1 MTPKSWH
8 FPESHASSFRTF
20 HRREVAMAKQAQAAR
35 LEGSRWTPYI
45 FIAPVAVYL
54 LVFQGYPLLQELILS
69 FTSTSLLSPSDHAFV
84 GMRNYG
90 DLVGTTDFHQVLLIT
105 AIYTVA
111 CVVLSIGLGLVAA
124 LLLNGPIPGRG
135 FARAMVTIPW
145 AAPPVAVAL
154 IFTWMLNAQYGI
166 FNRALRALGFAAG
179 AGNWLDNASLALPA
193 ILITTI
199 WQIFP
204 FASVVIL
211 SALQGVSEELRDAAV
226 IDGADRL
233 SVFRA
238 VVWPTIQPS
247 VMLLALFITI
257 WSLRRFDL
265 IWLMTQGG
273 PIGATNTL
281 VIELYRRAFVYRDL
295 GQAAAVGMVGLAIAI
310 IVTMVYFRLTLR
322 GAAAFPLYWMFVT
335 SLTPSSELFAS
346 DARLLPKFS
355 EIGVY
360 RDAFH
365 GTSVTTWV
373 RNSAIVA
380 VGTTLVSLALA
391 IFPAYALS
399 RFRFRGMG
407 LVGFGLFITQM
418 LPEAMLVVPLYA
430 IFGNLALLNTLGGLI
445 LANSAFTVPV
455 ITWILKGAIDGVPID
470 IEEAARIDGCS
481 RLDIVLG
488 VVLPLVAPTLAAAA
502 VIAFFHGWNEYIF
515 AQTLISDQDLRTAS
529 VGLAGFVG
537 ELSTPVHTVMAI
549 GLMYTL
555 PAVIFYLFVQ
565 RFVVA
570 GMTAGSVK
578 G

>member
-1 MTPKSWH
+1 M
-8 FPESHASSFRTF
+8 
-20 HRREVAMAKQAQAAR
+20 VA
-35 LEGSRWTPYI
+35 
-45 FIAPVAVYL
+45 
-54 LVFQGYPLLQELILS
+54 IL
-69 FTSTSLLSPSDHAFV
+69 
-84 GMRNYG
+84 
-90 DLVGTTDFHQVLLIT
+90 
-105 AIYTVA
+105 
-111 CVVLSIGLGLVAA
+111 A
-124 LLLNGPIPGRG
+124 LL
-135 FARAMVTIPW
+135 
-145 AAPPVAVAL
+145 
-154 IFTWMLNAQYGI
+154 
-166 FNRALRALGFAAG
+166 
-179 AGNWLDNASLALPA
+179 
-193 ILITTI
+193 
-199 WQIFP
+199 
-204 FASVVIL
+204 
-211 SALQGVSEELRDAAV
+211 
-226 IDGADRL
+226 
-233 SVFRA
+233 
-238 VVWPTIQPS
+238 
-247 VMLLALFITI
+247 
-257 WSLRRFDL
+257 
-265 IWLMTQGG
+265 
-273 PIGATNTL
+273 
-281 VIELYRRAFVYRDL
+281 
-295 GQAAAVGMVGLAIAI
+295 
-310 IVTMVYFRLTLR
+310 
-322 GAAAFPLYWMFVT
+322 GAAAFPLYWMLVT
-335 SLTPSSELFAS
+335 SMTPSSELFAPA
-346 DARLLPKFS
+346 ARLVPKPS

-360 RDAFH
+360 REAFG
-365 GTSVTTWV
+365 GTSVATWV

-380 VGTTLVSLALA
+380 VGTTVLSLALA

-430 IFGNLALLNTLGGLI
+430 IFGDLALLNTLGGLI

-455 ITWILKGAIDGVPID
+455 ITWILKGAVDGVPID

-565 RFVVA
+565 RYVVA